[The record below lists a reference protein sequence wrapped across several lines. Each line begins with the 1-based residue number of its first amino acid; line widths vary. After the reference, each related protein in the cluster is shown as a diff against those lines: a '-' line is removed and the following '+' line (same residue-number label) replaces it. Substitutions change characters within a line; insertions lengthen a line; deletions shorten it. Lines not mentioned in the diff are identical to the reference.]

1 LRDLLTGDEVP
12 WPSVRGELNAANTV
26 CRAGLGGA
34 TRVVWAVAL
43 RGSTDLHRE
52 ARDLRQIWKNRWF
65 LPTVLGLAVG
75 YGLGLVS
82 VPESLRAVLS
92 SMVPPEVAAA
102 GSGSHASDSSGTAAG
117 GLGPLALSRAAQRSL
132 GLKIGKVRMAD
143 YTTHWKVPAT
153 VQERPAVS
161 NLHVT
166 TRFEGVVSRVLA
178 VPGQALREDQAL
190 FEIEL
195 TGDSLAAAQA
205 ALLDAVQQ
213 IAILDSEIKRLAPV
227 ARQGGIAAKNM
238 KQLEYERRRL
248 EAQRETKH
256 QELSIRGL
264 KPDQVRQ
271 IETDRKLVTT
281 ATVSLP
287 RGFTEVSR
295 LPLENNVKSRPAD
308 EWGYTLEQLHVTPGS
323 MVKPGESLC
332 DIAFHTDLYVVG
344 HAFEGDV
351 EKIRKLMSEKVKVR
365 VELGDDDDPIRLNP
379 QPIIHLDNHVDPKT
393 QTFRFYVPLRNE
405 KSEDVTGP
413 GGRKFRSWKYRPG
426 QRGHIDIPSET
437 FRGNFVVPS
446 AAVVDQA
453 GESLVFCVRSGT
465 NTGDASDHDD
475 FEPVVVRLVHRDRR
489 NAVVSSKGA
498 LRPGDR
504 IALNNAYQLLLA
516 VRSAGGAPHAH
527 SHPH

>member
-1 LRDLLTGDEVP
+1 M
-12 WPSVRGELNAANTV
+12 
-26 CRAGLGGA
+26 
-34 TRVVWAVAL
+34 
-43 RGSTDLHRE
+43 RE
-52 ARDLRQIWKNRWF
+52 IWKTRWF

-75 YGLGLVS
+75 YGLGLLL
-82 VPESLRAVLS
+82 VPESLRAIWASVES
-92 SMVPPEVAAA
+92 AEVAAA
-102 GSGSHASDSSGTAAG
+102 GSGAHAPHSTGTAAG
-117 GLGPLALSRAAQRSL
+117 GLGPLALTRAAQRSL
-132 GLKIGKVRMAD
+132 GLKIGAVEVAD

-166 TRFEGVVSRVLA
+166 TRFQGVVSRVVA
-178 VPGQALREDQAL
+178 VPGQALREGAPL

-213 IAILDSEIKRLAPV
+213 IEILDSEIKRLAPV

-238 KQLEYERRRL
+238 KQLQYERRRL
-248 EAQRETKH
+248 DAQRETKH

-264 KPDQVRQ
+264 LSDQVRQ
-271 IETDRKLVTT
+271 IESSRELVTT
-281 ATVSLP
+281 AIVRLP

-295 LPLENNVKSRPAD
+295 LPLENNIKSRPTD

-351 EKIRKLMSEKVKVR
+351 EKIRKLMSEKVKVK
-365 VELGDDDDPIRLNP
+365 VELGDDDHPIPLKP

-393 QTFRFYVPLRNE
+393 QTFRFYVPLWNE
-405 KSEDVTGP
+405 VLEDVTGP

-426 QRGHIDIPSET
+426 QRGHIDVPSQT
-437 FRGNFVVPS
+437 FRGNFVLPS

-453 GESLVFCVRSGT
+453 GESLVFRYRSGS
-465 NTGDASDHDD
+465 NPGAASDHDD

-489 NAVVSSKGA
+489 TAVVSSKGA

-527 SHPH
+527 SHTH